1 MNFKQSSTYSDQVSL
16 KYIEKKFPEAKI
28 YNLNDLLGEMCVA
41 DFAIVIDNK
50 LSLLETKIRYK
61 YYDEMAMEVTKYNN
75 MKSLQFEL
83 IHSKSNDGRIFSDK
97 IYYLNVIDSKGYLFD
112 VDSTSKREGIMY
124 APAHSASDGN
134 NTIKPKPTYFLKT
147 SEAEVITL

>member
-1 MNFKQSSTYSDQVSL
+1 MNFEQSSTYSDQVSL

-28 YNLNDLLGEMCVA
+28 YNLNGLLGNTCYA
-41 DFAIVIDNK
+41 DFAIIIDNK

-61 YYDEMAMEVTKYNN
+61 YYDEMAMEVAKYNN

-83 IHSKSNDGRIFSDK
+83 VHNKSNDGRIFSDK
-97 IYYLNVIDSKGYLFD
+97 IYYLNVINNDGYLFD

-124 APAHSASDGN
+124 APTHSASDGN
-134 NTIKPKPTYFLKT
+134 HNIKEKPTYFLKT